1 MPAHPVSI
9 DEQLVFRY
17 QQCQLQALGPAL
29 LHAAAGH
36 DPLPAVGIQATALR
50 GVVEQRTQAGAQV
63 RGLDQARCLIIDDQ
77 LAAVG
82 VGNGI
87 AFGIEQHDFGMGGH
101 HVLGQGRAEFGQG
114 QVGGHDCLV
123 ATASGQRRANV
134 MGGKK
139 DIGFGRDL
147 VIVATGAGKPGTAAR
162 VVGVVQVVLATDEC
176 QVPVEKQRLGA
187 SLAAAVALNAPDLVS
202 RRVRGLDQRFDLRS
216 TQRADHE
223 KVAVVV
229 AQVQRCQIGVVL
241 E

>member
-1 MPAHPVSI
+1 
-9 DEQLVFRY
+9 
-17 QQCQLQALGPAL
+17 
-29 LHAAAGH
+29 
-36 DPLPAVGIQATALR
+36 
-50 GVVEQRTQAGAQV
+50 
-63 RGLDQARCLIIDDQ
+63 
-77 LAAVG
+77 
-82 VGNGI
+82 
-87 AFGIEQHDFGMGGH
+87 MGGH

-162 VVGVVQVVLATDEC
+162 VVGVVRVVLATDEC

-202 RRVRGLDQRFDLRS
+202 RRVRGLDQGLDLWGM
-216 TQRADHE
+216 QRADHE
-223 KVAVVV
+223 KVTVVV
-229 AQVQRCQIGVVL
+229 AQVQRRQIGVVL